1 MSGGNEKPLAR
12 YDFSDMIADMEQKT
26 AFLSVVEKLG
36 SQARLAE
43 LIGKRPSTVAY
54 WANTGIPAEAAVAL
68 ERATDGDIPRWVS
81 RPDLWEV
88 PSDAEAAE

>member
-1 MSGGNEKPLAR
+1 
-12 YDFSDMIADMEQKT
+12 MEQKK
-26 AFLSVVEKLG
+26 AFSFVVEKLG

-81 RPDLWEV
+81 RPDLWEH
-88 PSDAEAAE
+88 PNEADTAA

>member
-1 MSGGNEKPLAR
+1 
-12 YDFSDMIADMEQKT
+12 MEQKK
-26 AFLSVVEKLG
+26 AFSFVVEKLG

-81 RPDLWEV
+81 RPDLWEH
-88 PSDAEAAE
+88 PNETDTAS

>member
-1 MSGGNEKPLAR
+1 
-12 YDFSDMIADMEQKT
+12 MEQKK
-26 AFLSVVEKLG
+26 AFSFVVEKLG

-81 RPDLWEV
+81 RPDLWEH
-88 PSDAEAAE
+88 PNETAA